1 MSSPEEI
8 QVKYISHL
16 WPTSTIRS
24 CVSIDIEIGLTL
36 EEKDARCGTSRAG
49 QARNI
54 VCGRGKTNR
63 PGLFCIS
70 KKIFLFPVF
79 LQIAFCACNQ
89 VCTKMCVGRKGG
101 DCLLSPRRVGSCTA
115 PECRLG
121 SGHSHSPNS
130 LWSLNDAGV
139 KLAFRSIERPCPVQP
154 LAGCAAGGSLGH
166 CSVVSHGAAAVK
178 QQLDVSLLAVT
189 VQQKSAPQ
197 PYVRHRPAL
206 IARHLY

>member
-1 MSSPEEI
+1 MQDAAHRALAKHGILCAGEERPI
-8 QVKYISHL
+8 GPVCFASRKKKIV
-16 WPTSTIRS
+16 S
-24 CVSIDIEIGLTL
+24 CILTNSML
-36 EEKDARCGTSRAG
+36 HQDVCRKERWQLFVVTKEGG
-49 QARNI
+49 I
-54 VCGRGKTNR
+54 VHR
-63 PGLFCIS
+63 PGMPS
-70 KKIFLFPVF
+70 R
-79 LQIAFCACNQ
+79 Q
-89 VCTKMCVGRKGG
+89 R
-101 DCLLSPRRVGSCTA
+101 
-115 PECRLG
+115 
-121 SGHSHSPNS
+121 HSHSPNS

>member
-1 MSSPEEI
+1 MQDAAHRALAKHGILCAGEER
-8 QVKYISHL
+8 
-16 WPTSTIRS
+16 P
-24 CVSIDIEIGLTL
+24 IGPVCF
-36 EEKDARCGTSRAG
+36 ASR
-49 QARNI
+49 
-54 VCGRGKTNR
+54 
-63 PGLFCIS
+63 
-70 KKIFLFPVF
+70 KKNLFPVF
-79 LQIAFCACNQ
+79 LQIAC
-89 VCTKMCVGRKGG
+89 CTKTCVGKKGG
-101 DCLLSPRRVGSCTA
+101 NCLLSPRRVGSCTA

-130 LWSLNDAGV
+130 LWSLNDARV

>member
-1 MSSPEEI
+1 MRHIARWPSTEYCVRERKDQSAWSVLHLE
-8 QVKYISHL
+8 KY
-16 WPTSTIRS
+16 
-24 CVSIDIEIGLTL
+24 
-36 EEKDARCGTSRAG
+36 
-49 QARNI
+49 
-54 VCGRGKTNR
+54 
-63 PGLFCIS
+63 
-70 KKIFLFPVF
+70 FLFPVF
-79 LQIAFCACNQ
+79 LQIACCACNQ